1 MTTHTDIL
9 KPKCCCIRHDPMYP
23 PQLMLLENLL
33 MLIVFITLHFTTF
46 LLGWTNVCLG
56 TLLGIYY
63 GMYQVAVIYCYVNK
77 CYINS
82 THSHKDDSDSEDEG
96 DADDEAETEGVVE
109 TEADTETETEVET
122 KGEAEDEAEDEYADM
137 PPLINMYNEEYI
149 YTPLQPVVDDT
160 RTSDIAKQIKDTLK
174 NLQEMIEIAKERA
187 QAQTDCPELIPE
199 FKKED

>member
-1 MTTHTDIL
+1 
-9 KPKCCCIRHDPMYP
+9 
-23 PQLMLLENLL
+23 MLLENLL
-33 MLIVFITLHFTTF
+33 MLLVFITLHFTSF

-63 GMYQVAVIYCYVNK
+63 GMYQVAVVYCSVNK

-82 THSHKDDSDSEDEG
+82 THSHKDDTDSEDEG
-96 DADDEAETEGVVE
+96 DADDEAESVVEAEGEAEGVAEGETEGEAEGVVE
-109 TEADTETETEVET
+109 T
-122 KGEAEDEAEDEYADM
+122 EDEYADM

-160 RTSDIAKQIKDTLK
+160 RTSDIAKQIKDALK
-174 NLQEMIEIAKERA
+174 DLQEMIEIAKGRA
-187 QAQTDCPELIPE
+187 HAELIPE